1 MNSNRQFRRRAASI
15 FLLASIFLNT
25 RADAGL
31 FWTEARLAHLRTES
45 TNPASP
51 FAGALEQLRADAAE
65 AAKAPVF
72 TVTRKQKPGPSGDL
86 HDYLG
91 IGTYWWPDPSKPDGL
106 PYLRRDGEVNPE
118 GRGPESDEA
127 QMRSLGEVA
136 PTLALSWSI
145 FRDECHA
152 RYAGKLL
159 RAWLIDPATRM
170 NPNLTYSQAIPGRSQ
185 GRGMG
190 IIDGIH
196 FLRLPD
202 AILQLRG
209 APGWSDED
217 DRRAR
222 QWFSD
227 YLDWLL
233 TSAHGAEARDAA
245 NNHGTWYDVQCVTYA
260 RFLGKNDIARRIL
273 NAVSTRRIDP
283 QIEPDGRQPHEL
295 KRTRAW
301 TYSVKNLDGLLL
313 LAALSP
319 PDGPDLWKHR
329 GPNGQ
334 GIPTA
339 LRYLV
344 RFFDPQVP
352 WPYPELNPKPRSN
365 AHPLVWQAAALP
377 GASDLPPIPPSTPEQ
392 RRLRAW
398 LQYGKP

>member
-1 MNSNRQFRRRAASI
+1 M
-15 FLLASIFLNT
+15 
-25 RADAGL
+25 
-31 FWTEARLAHLRTES
+31 
-45 TNPASP
+45 
-51 FAGALEQLRADAAE
+51 
-65 AAKAPVF
+65 
-72 TVTRKQKPGPSGDL
+72 
-86 HDYLG
+86 
-91 IGTYWWPDPSKPDGL
+91 
-106 PYLRRDGEVNPE
+106 NPE
-118 GRGPESDEA
+118 GRGPDSDEA
-127 QMRSLGEVA
+127 QMRGLEEAA

-145 FRDECHA
+145 FRDENHA
-152 RYAGKLL
+152 RHAGRLL

-170 NPNLTYSQAIPGRSQ
+170 NPNLTYSQAVLGRNQ

-202 AILQLRG
+202 AIQQLHG

-217 DRRAR
+217 DRRAS
-222 QWFSD
+222 QWFAD

-233 TSAHGAEARDAA
+233 TSTHGAEARDAA

-260 RFLGKNDIARRIL
+260 RFLGKNDLARRIL
-273 NAVSTRRIDP
+273 NAVPTRRIDP

-319 PDGPDLWKHR
+319 PDGPDFWKHR

-334 GIPTA
+334 GIPAA

-365 AHPLVWQAAALP
+365 ALPLVWQAAALP
-377 GASDLPPIPPSTPEQ
+377 GASDLPPVPPPTPEQ

-398 LQYGKP
+398 LQFGKP

>member
-1 MNSNRQFRRRAASI
+1 MLFTVGAN
-15 FLLASIFLNT
+15 
-25 RADAGL
+25 AGP
-31 FWTEARLAHLRTES
+31 FWSDARLAQLRTES
-45 TNPASP
+45 TSPASP
-51 FAGALEQLRADAAE
+51 FADALQQLRADAAE
-65 AAKAPVF
+65 VAKAPVF
-72 TVTRKQKPGPSGDL
+72 TVTRKQKPGPSGDI
-86 HDYLG
+86 HDYLSLA
-91 IGTYWWPDPSKPDGL
+91 TYWWPDPSKPNGL
-106 PYLRRDGEVNPE
+106 PYIRRDGEVNPE
-118 GRGPESDEA
+118 GRGPDSDEA
-127 QMRSLGEVA
+127 QMRGLEEAA
-136 PTLALSWSI
+136 PTLALSWAI
-145 FRDECHA
+145 FRDENHA
-152 RYAGKLL
+152 RHAGRLL

-170 NPNLTYSQAIPGRSQ
+170 NPNLTYSQAVLGRNQ

-217 DRRAR
+217 EKAAR
-222 QWFSD
+222 QWFSE

-260 RFLGKNDIARRIL
+260 RFLGKNDLARQIL
-273 NAVSTRRIDP
+273 NAVPSRRIDP

-329 GPNGQ
+329 GPRGE
-334 GIPTA
+334 GMPAA
-339 LRYLV
+339 LRYLSG
-344 RFFDPQVP
+344 FADPAVP
-352 WPYPELNPKPRSN
+352 WPYPELGSKSRSN
-365 AHPLVWQAAALP
+365 IAPLLWQAAALP
-377 GASDLPPIPPSTPEQ
+377 GEADLPPIPPPTADQ
-392 RRLRAW
+392 RRQRKW